1 MSLDFVHAC
10 TRACSY
16 NYMIRWLMAGC
27 FVAYECSDMPYENSM
42 ITGERKTSIP
52 DIMLDFYL
60 EFVGDLES
68 GRFDCV

>member
-1 MSLDFVHAC
+1 
-10 TRACSY
+10 
-16 NYMIRWLMAGC
+16 
-27 FVAYECSDMPYENSM
+27 M